1 MQLRTKGDRLLS
13 SSYISWVVT
22 IAIMMITERLCR
34 DQAELS
40 PVWRRINKIPA
51 SRCPNTRTLTNHD
64 IGNSVGRTD
73 PVSGWSSLL
82 TRLNTILPTT
92 AQFWNTALRL
102 IGNARLSR
110 QALSLDGNAVHQLAF
125 AVVVVE
131 GPMPRCPIVPKGN
144 RSGLPFKTIGEFGPC
159 GVVV

>member
-1 MQLRTKGDRLLS
+1 MQLRTKGDRLLP

-34 DQAELS
+34 DQAGLS
-40 PVWRRINKIPA
+40 PVWRRTSKIPA
-51 SRCPNTRTLTNHD
+51 SRCPNNRTLTNYQ
-64 IGNSVGRTD
+64 IWNPVGGTG
-73 PVSGWSSLL
+73 PVWGWSSLL
-82 TRLNTILPTT
+82 ARLNTILPTT
-92 AQFWNTALRL
+92 AQLWNTALRL

-110 QALSLDGNAVHQLAF
+110 QALSLDGNAVHQAAF

-131 GPMPRCPIVPKGN
+131 GPMPRCPIIPKGN
-144 RSGLPFKTIGEFGPC
+144 RSGLPFKTIGKFGPC

>member
-34 DQAELS
+34 DQAGLS
-40 PVWRRINKIPA
+40 PVWRRTSKIPA

-64 IGNSVGRTD
+64 IGNPVRGTD
-73 PVSGWSSLL
+73 PVWGCSSLL
-82 TRLNTILPTT
+82 ARLNTILPTT
-92 AQFWNTALRL
+92 AQLWNFALRL

-110 QALSLDGNAVHQLAF
+110 QALSLDGNAVHQAAF

-131 GPMPRCPIVPKGN
+131 GPMPRCPIIPKGN
-144 RSGLPFKTIGEFGPC
+144 RSGLPFKTTGKFGPC

>member
-1 MQLRTKGDRLLS
+1 MQLRTKGDRLLP

-34 DQAELS
+34 NQVGLS
-40 PVWRRINKIPA
+40 PVWRRTSKIPA

-64 IGNSVGRTD
+64 IGNPVGRTD

-82 TRLNTILPTT
+82 ARLNTILPTT
-92 AQFWNTALRL
+92 AQLWNTALRL

-110 QALSLDGNAVHQLAF
+110 QALSLDGDAVHQAAF

-131 GPMPRCPIVPKGN
+131 GPMPRCPIIPKGN
-144 RSGLPFKTIGEFGPC
+144 RSGLPFKSIGKFGP
-159 GVVV
+159 